1 MSKNDGEG
9 GKIKQKSLKKNILW
23 NKRTYIDGPTQIA
36 DCKVGLHVWQI
47 ALKNVIYLYV
57 QNIHTYPLYKS
68 MHHLITSTKRP
79 KMVYHGIF
87 VYVQSGVNQNEYDEC
102 YDF

>member
-9 GKIKQKSLKKNILW
+9 GKIKQKITEKKNILW
-23 NKRTYIDGPTQIA
+23 NKVERRTQIA